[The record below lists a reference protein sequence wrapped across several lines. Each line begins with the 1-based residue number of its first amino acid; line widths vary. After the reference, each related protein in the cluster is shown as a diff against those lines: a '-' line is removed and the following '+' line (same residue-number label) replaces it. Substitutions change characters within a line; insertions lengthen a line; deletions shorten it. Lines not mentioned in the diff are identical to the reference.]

1 MPQNVPDA
9 QRMQCM
15 EVWGGNQPVD
25 HGVMMAGL
33 DAWLYSRPF
42 GEAEGGGDV
51 HYVSSCASGRIT
63 RLLLA
68 DVSGHGQAVSTT
80 AAALRKLM
88 FQNVNYLDQTRFVRA
103 MNHQFA
109 ELSENRW
116 FATAV
121 VTTFFAPTNDLSV
134 CNAGHPPPLHYSSA
148 TKQWSFLEGQAA
160 PVRKRS
166 GRRIGAQRA
175 VHPENDSHP
184 DEDPRSDELANIP
197 LGVLDLASYDQFG
210 VRLRVGDLVLC
221 YTDALMEARGRDG
234 RQLGLD
240 GLLRVVRDVK
250 VSEADSFIPA
260 LLGAL
265 SAATG
270 DDLGDDDVT
279 VLLFRPNG
287 LAPRMPLKDRLKA
300 STRMLGAV
308 LGATRR
314 HGRPVPWPELSL
326 PNIGGAMFHP
336 LNYLWGRRN
345 RGRGV
350 VGSEGVRQ

>member
-1 MPQNVPDA
+1 MSQTAPDA
-9 QRMQCM
+9 QRIQCM

-68 DVSGHGQAVSTT
+68 DVSGHGQAVATT
-80 AAALRKLM
+80 GAALRKLM
-88 FQNVNYLDQTRFVRA
+88 YQNVNYLDQTRFVRA

-109 ELSENRW
+109 QLSENRW
-116 FATAV
+116 FATAI
-121 VTTFFAPTNDLSV
+121 VTTFFSPTNDLSV
-134 CNAGHPPPLHYSSA
+134 CNAGHPPPLHFASA
-148 TKQWSFLEGQAA
+148 TKQWSFLESQAA
-160 PVRKRS
+160 PARKRW
-166 GRRIGAQRA
+166 GRRFGAPLESEAQQVERT
-175 VHPENDSHP
+175 D
-184 DEDPRSDELANIP
+184 SDELANMP
-197 LGVLDLASYDQFG
+197 LGVLDLTSYDQFG

-240 GLLRVVRDVK
+240 GLLEVVRGVN
-250 VSEADSFIPA
+250 VSEPAGFIPA
-260 LLGAL
+260 LLEAL

-270 DDLGDDDVT
+270 DDLRDDDVT

-287 LAPRMPLKDRLKA
+287 LAPRMPMKDRLKA

-308 LGATRR
+308 LGAARR
-314 HGRPVPWPELSL
+314 AGRPVPWPELSL

-336 LNYLWGRRN
+336 LNYLWGRKN
-345 RGRGV
+345 RRERASGG
-350 VGSEGVRQ
+350 E